1 MLTGPAYA
9 DSGVDVYNPPR
20 GFDSG
25 SDKPHETKIPINA
38 LVTWYI
44 REGTHNITPAEDVP
58 GGQKWGQ
65 KGSGDL
71 AVGDPDFVASH
82 FTKAGQYYYFSSTNG
97 EGKDDKGHLSGMYG
111 VINVID
117 PNAPT
122 TTSSTTTTTTTPDT
136 QPTTDTTAHPATP
149 TTTPTTAPAVA
160 GPAAAHTPPP
170 AAPAPTTTTAAKAD
184 KNKSPKDSS
193 TTTTTVPPPGLID
206 LPDSAIIPLLPSSAT
221 VQDGAIAEPGSVPEG
236 DAVAL
241 IKKKHSHKGMLVLVA
256 TGLGIGALGIGAAGY
271 KFAHRSSKYFPA

>member
-9 DSGVDVYNPPR
+9 DSGVDVYNVPR

-25 SDKPHETKIPINA
+25 SVTPHETKIRIGDI
-38 LVTWYI
+38 VTWYI
-44 REGTHNITPAEDVP
+44 REGKHNITPANDVAD
-58 GGQKWGQ
+58 GQKWVE

-71 AVGDPDFVASH
+71 SVGDPDYVAKN
-82 FTKAGQYYYFSSTNG
+82 FTKAGKYYYFSSTNG
-97 EGKDDKGHLSGMYG
+97 EGKDDHGNLSGMYG
-111 VINVID
+111 HILVVD

-122 TTSSTTTTTTTPDT
+122 TTSSTTPPATTPDT
-136 QPTTDTTAHPATP
+136 QPTTDTTPP
-149 TTTPTTAPAVA
+149 TTTPTTAPAAV

-184 KNKSPKDSS
+184 KNKNPKDSS
-193 TTTTTVPPPGLID
+193 TTTTTSTVPPPGLIN

-221 VQDGAIAEPGSVPEG
+221 VQDGAIAEPGSVPES

-256 TGLGIGALGIGAAGY
+256 TGLGIGALGVGAAGY